1 MHPGWDFNPGPKWL
15 AIVAAP
21 HHPPVPPVTLL
32 PLAVAVPPLAIVVPP
47 VAVVVSPL
55 LPLAIDVVVVVVVA
69 HRCHCP
75 CYRGDGNGGAIAIAF
90 DIAVAAATTI
100 AATAAVVDCYVFV
113 TPTPKEL
120 TPIGSNHHG
129 HGRTLRVVRRRTNVD
144 GFYTDH
150 LKRLLPRHA
159 EEDRRL
165 IHVEDETPVS
175 SFNSYADSVHFEKK
189 STIRRNGNL
198 MDLAVTPAHIS
209 WFLNPGLY
217 GKFSRHPLQND

>member
-1 MHPGWDFNPGPKWL
+1 MPPDTLLPL
-15 AIVAAP
+15 AVV
-21 HHPPVPPVTLL
+21 VPPVAVVVPPVAVVVPPVALL

-47 VAVVVSPL
+47 VAVVVPL
-55 LPLAIDVVVVVVVA
+55 LPLAIVVVVVVIIA
-69 HRCHCP
+69 HRCHRP
-75 CYRGDGNGGAIAIAF
+75 CCRGGGDGGAIAIAF

-120 TPIGSNHHG
+120 TPIGGNRHG

-165 IHVEDETPVS
+165 NHVEDETPVS
-175 SFNSYADSVHFEKK
+175 SFNSYADLVHFEKK
-189 STIRRNGNL
+189 KVRYAEMGI
-198 MDLAVTPAHIS
+198 
-209 WFLNPGLY
+209 
-217 GKFSRHPLQND
+217 